1 MYTVRAG
8 IWREIRKLEKLDA
21 HTGVPGIWQE
31 NWKMWKMR
39 MTHGRIGNIG
49 TNTEKR
55 GKLKMHTVGPGF
67 GEKTKKHG
75 K

>member
-1 MYTVRAG
+1 
-8 IWREIRKLEKLDA
+8 
-21 HTGVPGIWQE
+21 
-31 NWKMWKMR
+31 MWKMR
-39 MTHGRIGNIG
+39 ITHCRIRIIG

-55 GKLKMHTVGPGF
+55 GKLEMHTEGPGF